1 VILITWPQS
10 LLEGLNCTCLC
21 IDLSSPVLTKAVLLF
36 LGEVFGEDAIN
47 GAPALLRKYDS
58 NWETRM
64 EEKDGFVGLQW
75 KGQPV
80 SFSSLWKLGVPF
92 NTFSPECCYMGKGNQ

>member
-1 VILITWPQS
+1 MEVEVAKALTNTGDMN
-10 LLEGLNCTCLC
+10 EGKEKWCERMRG
-21 IDLSSPVLTKAVLLF
+21 VGFV
-36 LGEVFGEDAIN
+36 GEVFGEDAMD

-58 NWETRM
+58 NREMRM
-64 EEKDGFVGLQW
+64 EEKDGFVGLWW

-92 NTFSPECCYMGKGNQ
+92 NTFSPESCYMGKGNQ